1 MTNKTKQTEREILKR
16 LEQRRF
22 DKRLAEKAGRKLRN
36 RQRSKG
42 EVPHRYQSGV
52 ARGTARGGQ
61 KWHDLDVPKILDL
74 VTARNDTCGLF
85 SELRSLVRRGLRVRL
100 IFMDTEQIAPEALIF
115 MLGQVQRLRLEYG
128 DAQVTGTYPLSKKI
142 ERLLEESGFFQVLGV
157 KKRGVVVRR
166 SNATRY
172 LKCKSNTEIVGS
184 EIPKIRDE
192 LLGSDLKMPLP
203 IGKKVFR
210 ALTEAMTNVKHHAYF
225 QKAMKS
231 RRLDGRWWMA
241 AQLSLRK
248 NLFTLTFYDAGVGIP
263 RTLPRRYGWETIRG
277 VLSMLPVF
285 DPDDGQMIKAAVELG
300 RTRTDADNRGK
311 GLLDLLK
318 LIDTVGGGSL
328 QIFSRR
334 GVYKYTHNA
343 ETFSNDDNAI
353 EGTLIK
359 WELPLDMALITLKE
373 VQFDDLED

>member
-1 MTNKTKQTEREILKR
+1 MPKKTKQTEREILR
-16 LEQRRF
+16 RIEERRF
-22 DKRLAEKAGRKLRN
+22 DKRLAEKAGKKLRN
-36 RQRSKG
+36 RRNSSAGVLSKSI
-42 EVPHRYQSGV
+42 VSTPK
-52 ARGTARGGQ
+52 GTARGGQ
-61 KWHDLDVPKILDL
+61 KWHDLNVPKNLDL
-74 VTARNDTCGLF
+74 GSAKTDTCNLF
-85 SELRSLVRRGLRVRL
+85 VQLRTLVRRGLRVRL

-128 DAQVTGTYPLSKKI
+128 DAHVTGTYPNSKKI
-142 ERLLEESGFFQVLGV
+142 ERLLEESGFFHVLGV
-157 KKRGVVVRR
+157 KKRGAVVRR

-172 LKCKSNTEIVGS
+172 LQCKSNTEIVGS

-192 LLGSDLKMPLP
+192 LLGSDLKMPQP

-225 QKAMKS
+225 QKAMKN

-241 AQLSLRK
+241 AQLSLRR

-277 VLSMLPVF
+277 MFSMLPGF

-328 QIFSRR
+328 QIFSRG
-334 GVYKYTHNA
+334 GVYKYTHSSEA
-343 ETFSNDDNAI
+343 FSNDSNAI

-359 WELPLDMALITLKE
+359 WELPLDMALTNLKE
-373 VQFDDLED
+373 VQIDDLED